1 MMHTDLKPYDPADLL
16 KTEDDIYAYLN
27 DALNDEDPAV
37 FIIALAD
44 VVKMKGLAAVA
55 EVRRPAPRNS
65 LPSDFWRHQPAVA
78 AGPPNHEIIGHS
90 SAGRCMTAVLNKT
103 QVPNPAARAAP

>member
-1 MMHTDLKPYDPADLL
+1 MKMMHTDLKPYDPADLL

-44 VVKMKGLAAVA
+44 VVKMKGLAAVSEDA
-55 EVRRPAPRNS
+55 GLQPEVLYQAISGDTNPPWQLLHRIMKS
-65 LPSDFWRHQPAVA
+65 LDIHLQAVA
-78 AGPPNHEIIGHS
+78 
-90 SAGRCMTAVLNKT
+90 
-103 QVPNPAARAAP
+103 